1 MRLQLCRIFG
11 RAGTPLRVIVLL
23 QEKIFCDG
31 NLKGHLSQL
40 RFDEN
45 LLIIFITYQG
55 WKHDLLRGLSG
66 SEKALAQA
74 KNLRHVNDGLGVVF
88 FVREQYEKSEDVW
101 HDLLG
106 IRNLAILHQLH
117 LLDDE
122 ADENLVRVQQA
133 IIDSEL
139 YELNEQ
145 LKNLMWR
152 NEECLDK
159 LG

>member
-1 MRLQLCRIFG
+1 M
-11 RAGTPLRVIVLL
+11 
-23 QEKIFCDG
+23 
-31 NLKGHLSQL
+31 
-40 RFDEN
+40 
-45 LLIIFITYQG
+45 
-55 WKHDLLRGLSG
+55 
-66 SEKALAQA
+66 
-74 KNLRHVNDGLGVVF
+74 VF

-106 IRNLAILHQLH
+106 VRNLAVLHQLH

-152 NEECLDK
+152 EEEAGLRINSETELQYCT
-159 LG
+159 

>member
-1 MRLQLCRIFG
+1 MRLQLYRIFG

-31 NLKGHLSQL
+31 NLSGHLSQL
-40 RFDEN
+40 RFYEN
-45 LLIIFITYQG
+45 LHIIFITYQG

-74 KNLRHVNDGLGVVF
+74 KNLRHVNDWLGVVF

-106 IRNLAILHQLH
+106 IRNLAVLHQLH
-117 LLDDE
+117 LLDDK

-145 LKNLMWR
+145 LKNLIWR
-152 NEECLDK
+152 KEECLDK